1 MVRAIRGGSVSL
13 RFAMLGAMA
22 LVFASGVQALGQAI
36 TIDSNSIGTPID
48 RKFTQIEPTKVDL
61 PQGQI
66 DARGHQELLRALS
79 AEQGFAM
86 RPLPR
91 GKRGLILEANGKLTP
106 SGSGY
111 VASVTAN
118 GLSVNPG
125 DRVVLSYIRID
136 KEKIVFDL
144 NGGPE
149 HKHEFLRHIQIG
161 MGGGDAPMS
170 PVVRDDGQEPAGARI
185 TLTFNKY
192 VPEVT
197 PAQVKALLAPL
208 ISFDLKTPVQ
218 AYTDTLPPKL
228 KQAILEHN
236 VLVGMSTQMVLF
248 AMGQPETKSREM
260 DGQMPIEEWIYGHPP
275 QDVKFVR
282 VNGNRVIRVE
292 IARLGQ
298 PLEIFTKNEVEGLTT
313 TDGQPVLAEVERQRT
328 RTVEMGDAHPD
339 KDTQAPAPP
348 PTLRAPGEK
357 LPTDDPSL
365 RDPSQRED
373 QMGPVIFP
381 KDTTNDPARTVD
393 AHPAKPANP
402 PAADGPAP
410 ANPDA
415 SKTENTDK
423 SGKPGDAPA
432 NSPPPSPSPAP
443 ASPATAPAPSNFLE
457 EAQTPVG
464 R

>member
-1 MVRAIRGGSVSL
+1 
-13 RFAMLGAMA
+13 MLGAMA
-22 LVFASGVQALGQAI
+22 LAIAAGVQASGQAI
-36 TIDSNSIGTPID
+36 TIDPNNLGTPID

-61 PQGQI
+61 PQAQI
-66 DARGHQELLRALS
+66 DARGHQDLLRTLT

-86 RPLPR
+86 RPFPR

-111 VASVTAN
+111 VAAVTAN

-125 DRVVLSYIRID
+125 DRVILSNIRID

-149 HKHEFLRHIQIG
+149 HKHDFLRHIQIG
-161 MGGGDAPMS
+161 AGGGDTPMS
-170 PVVRDDGQEPAGARI
+170 PVVRDDGQEPVGSRI
-185 TLTFNKY
+185 TLAFNKY
-192 VPEVT
+192 VPDVT

-228 KQAILEHN
+228 KQAILDHN

-292 IARLGQ
+292 IAKLGQ
-298 PLEIFTKNEVEGLTT
+298 PLEIFTKDEVEGLTT
-313 TDGQPVLAEVERQRT
+313 TNGQPVMAEVQRQHT

-373 QMGPVIFP
+373 SMGPVIFP
-381 KDTTNDPARTVD
+381 KDTSNDPARTVD
-393 AHPAKPANP
+393 AHPAKP
-402 PAADGPAP
+402 PAAND
-410 ANPDA
+410 PDA
-415 SKTENTDK
+415 AKPENTDK
-423 SGKPGDAPA
+423 SAKPGDAP
-432 NSPPPSPSPAP
+432 SKTPPPPSTSTP

-457 EAQTPVG
+457 EAQTPAA